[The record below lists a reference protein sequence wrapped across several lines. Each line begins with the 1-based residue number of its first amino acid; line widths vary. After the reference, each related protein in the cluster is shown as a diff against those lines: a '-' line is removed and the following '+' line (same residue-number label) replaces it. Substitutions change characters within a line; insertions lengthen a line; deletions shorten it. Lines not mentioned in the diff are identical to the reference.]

1 MMWKVAREIV
11 AMWAAFVAL
20 VGLTAAQ
27 TSTLPQLPSLT
38 ALWTYSTAS
47 HFTFYGALAG
57 LTIYR
62 EEIRGTALRPDRVI
76 FGLISP
82 GQEHP
87 RLRLIC
93 LDRRDGSEVWGRDL
107 PGDVLPMSREFP
119 TMNDRLFL
127 ALYDSTDHSVSV
139 VAVEMTS
146 GALLWQLNTGVP
158 PNRYRSGDLF
168 DVDPAKGVL
177 HLYLP
182 EASRDN
188 RVTISFDGSRM
199 NRATYRGYFWP
210 TGARQHGNLVFAF
223 DGEPL
228 SGTAKAA
235 VALDESTGQVRWR
248 IPTAGHWTTPPLVR
262 DDVLVIAAKTELQAF
277 DLPSGRRRWAVI
289 LRGQVPPHP
298 PPPMIVKDHIFLAQH
313 LHGKLPPYADWIF
326 ASHLFAGGAE
336 TGVVRLGERLMGPT
350 SMRRIGSVVVSES
363 DLAIHVVDPAIPAL
377 HSVTSFEG
385 TFSRF
390 VFATPRVSLGSADDR
405 GFLVSTSHGKL
416 HYYSV
421 PSPISATSRSR

>member
-1 MMWKVAREIV
+1 MMWKVARDIV
-11 AMWAAFVAL
+11 AIWAAFVAL

-27 TSTLPQLPSLT
+27 SSTLPQLPSLT

-47 HFTFYGALAG
+47 HFTFYGALSG
-57 LTIYR
+57 LPIYR

-82 GQEHP
+82 GHEHP
-87 RLRLIC
+87 RFRLVC
-93 LDRRDGSEVWGRDL
+93 LDRRDGSKVWGRDL

-119 TMNDRLFL
+119 TMDDRLFL

-139 VAVEMTS
+139 VAIDVVS
-146 GALLWQLNTGVP
+146 GALLWRLNAGVP
-158 PNRYRSGDLF
+158 PNRYQYGDLF
-168 DVDPAKGVL
+168 DVDRAKGVL
-177 HLYLP
+177 HLFLP
-182 EASRDN
+182 EAARDN
-188 RVTISFDGSRM
+188 RITVSFDGTQMRRSS
-199 NRATYRGYFWP
+199 YLGYFWP
-210 TGARQHGNLVFAF
+210 TGARRHGDLVFGF

-235 VALDESTGQVRWR
+235 VALDESTGVVRWR
-248 IPTAGHWTTPPLVR
+248 IPTAGHWTSPPLVR
-262 DDVLVIAAKTELQAF
+262 DDVLIIAAKTELQAI
-277 DLPSGRRRWAVI
+277 DLPSGRRRWAI
-289 LRGQVPPHP
+289 TLRGQVPPHP
-298 PPPMIVKDHIFLAQH
+298 SPPVIIRDHIFLAQH

-326 ASHLFAGGAE
+326 TRHLFTSGAE
-336 TGVVRLGERLMGPT
+336 TGVVRLGDRLMGPT
-350 SMRRIGSVVVSES
+350 FMRRVGPVLISEGLRWI
-363 DLAIHVVDPAIPAL
+363 DVVDPGIPAL

-390 VFATPRVSLGSADDR
+390 VFATPRVSVGSADDL

-421 PSPISATSRSR
+421 PSLTSATSRSR